1 MYAVD
6 LIESEEQLNSC
17 KDEWE
22 ELLQEA
28 RSHEYHHHPDNVL
41 LLLKHLFRDIRPRIF
56 LVRRNGSLCCIAP
69 FFLMRGRFSLK
80 LGSIPLWSRHVHQYK
95 LLGTELVF
103 GRDAEPAP
111 CLRALAKTLSERRG
125 EYELVYLESLARE
138 SPLYSLENPL
148 PGFALYPASIRRNV
162 VRGLRTSNSFAEYL
176 ATLRKK
182 RRYNLKRNLRKLE
195 QATEG
200 NYHMEKVTDADQ
212 VETFLSAVDH
222 VYERCW
228 QRHSYGAY
236 RYLTEGNVAYHRGLA
251 RLGWLRSYLLYCRH
265 EPVAYI
271 IGYQYRGRYYYEY
284 IGYDQAWSDLSPGTV
299 LTYLMIE
306 DLHTLDRP
314 ELLDFGYG
322 ENQYKQ
328 IFGNCSHEAN
338 NSYLVWRNSP
348 MRIAMKAQLGLSRLY
363 CSISPVLVKTGLD
376 KRIRKRLRQR

>member
-6 LIESEEQLNSC
+6 LIESEEQLISC

-22 ELLQEA
+22 RLLEEA

-41 LLLKHLFRDIRPRIF
+41 LLLKHLFRDTRLRVFLIRKGDR
-56 LVRRNGSLCCIAP
+56 LCCIAP
-69 FFLMRGRFSLK
+69 FFLMHGRFSLK
-80 LGSIPLWSRHVHQYK
+80 LGSVPLWNRHIHQYK

-103 GRDAEPAP
+103 RQDAEPGP
-111 CLRALAKTLSERRG
+111 CLHALANTLSERRE
-125 EYELVYLESLARE
+125 EYDLVYLESLAFE
-138 SPLYSLENPL
+138 SPLYTLEDPL
-148 PGFALYPASIRRNV
+148 PGFTLYPASIRRNV

-200 NYHMEKVTDADQ
+200 NYHMEKVTDAEQ
-212 VETFLSAVDH
+212 VETFLKAVDH
-222 VYERCW
+222 IYERCW

-236 RYLTEGNVAYHRGLA
+236 RHLTEGNVAYHQGLA
-251 RLGWLRSYLLYCRH
+251 RLGWLRSYLLYCSH

-271 IGYQYRGRYYYEY
+271 IGYQYQGRYYYEY

-338 NSYLVWRNSP
+338 NSYLVRRNSP
-348 MRIAMKAQLGLSRLY
+348 MRISVMAQLGLSRLY
-363 CSISPVLVKTGLD
+363 CSASPFLAKTGLD